1 MVNFING
8 LLGSLLISGLICL
21 PVLAKQDCQALVES
35 NNNPNL
41 IMAYGQGR
49 SVDEAKRMAL
59 REIVESLQA
68 NISSRLQMTT
78 EIDGNKVR
86 IHGKSEIKIS
96 ANMTLE
102 NASRNCFIQIAKDN
116 FMLAYQVDQRSSIEK
131 LTQKITSS
139 HDTIKPKRYVFNGLK
154 PLLSGQFVKILLE
167 KVNQNPGDG
176 QEQRYN
182 VRLYRNL
189 NGWYLAVGNINQ
201 RLNSADLP
209 TLLKWNKSGDITL
222 HIISRDR
229 QARVYSL
236 HQGEDF
242 TFNVTSSQPGFVTL
256 FNLYD
261 DGRVSQL
268 LPSHKIEQRLT
279 LPKNADFGAVLL
291 EGNKAALDTYIA
303 IVTAHEI
310 SSQFSM
316 LDQDGGINRGE
327 ATYVLDKFM
336 NWLSQQEVI
345 AINSI
350 NVHTTTQEDNDTMQY
365 MRQR

>member
-1 MVNFING
+1 M
-8 LLGSLLISGLICL
+8 
-21 PVLAKQDCQALVES
+21 ES

-68 NISSRLQMTT
+68 NISSRLQLTT

-86 IHGKSEIKIS
+86 IHGKSEINIS

-102 NASRNCFIQIAKDN
+102 NAQRNCFIQIAKDN
-116 FMLAYQVDQRSSIEK
+116 FMVAYQVDQRSSIEK
-131 LTQKITSS
+131 LAQKITSS
-139 HDTIKPKRYVFNGLK
+139 HYTIKPKRYVFNGLK
-154 PLLSGQFVKILLE
+154 PLLSGQFVKVLLE
-167 KVNQNPGDG
+167 KLNLNPGDG

-201 RLNSADLP
+201 RLYSADLP
-209 TLLKWNKSGDITL
+209 ALLKWNKSGDITL

-229 QARVYSL
+229 QTRVYSL
-236 HQGEDF
+236 HQGEEF
-242 TFNVTSSQPGFVTL
+242 TFNITSSQPGFVTL
-256 FNLYD
+256 FNLYA

-268 LPSHKIEQRLT
+268 LLSQKIEHRLS
-279 LPKNADFGAVLL
+279 LPKDAEFEAILM
-291 EGNKAALDTYIA
+291 EGNKTALDTYIA

-310 SSQFSM
+310 SSQFSK
-316 LDQDGGINRGE
+316 LELDGGINRGE
-327 ATYVLDKFM
+327 TTYVLDKFM
-336 NWLSQQEVI
+336 NWLSQLEVI
-345 AINSI
+345 GMNSVY
-350 NVHTTTQEDNDTMQY
+350 VHTTTQEDNDTLQY
-365 MRQR
+365 MHQR